1 MNTLHD
7 KYKKAGKIFNAD
19 FLYTLAVCVT
29 EPTKFINSY
38 EWRRLNDMEV
48 NAIGCFWKSLGDA
61 MDIEYKGYLAKESWT
76 DGIEFVEDIT
86 AWAKNYEVEAMK
98 PAPSNIPPA
107 RALMDM
113 LLYHVP
119 SFARPFAEGAVTA
132 VMGERVRDAFL

>member
-7 KYKKAGKIFNAD
+7 KYKKAGKISNAD

-29 EPTKFINSY
+29 EPIKFINSY

-61 MDIEYKGYLAKESWT
+61 MGIEYRGYLSQDIWK

-86 AWAKNYEVEAMK
+86 AWAKRYEVEAMK
-98 PAPSNIPPA
+98 PAKSNIA
-107 RALMDM
+107 LASALMDM

-119 SFARPFAEGAVTA
+119 SFARPFTQEVVT
-132 VMGERVRDAFL
+132 VLMGERVRDAFW